1 MEKSWVMGD
10 KERNE
15 YNRQLE
21 ERRKQKQTQRQS
33 KTSRESESVAIESWR
48 MLMGYC
54 VHYYI
59 EFCGLVSYTIVGIGA

>member
-33 KTSRESESVAIESWR
+33 KTSRESESVAIES
-48 MLMGYC
+48 
-54 VHYYI
+54 
-59 EFCGLVSYTIVGIGA
+59 